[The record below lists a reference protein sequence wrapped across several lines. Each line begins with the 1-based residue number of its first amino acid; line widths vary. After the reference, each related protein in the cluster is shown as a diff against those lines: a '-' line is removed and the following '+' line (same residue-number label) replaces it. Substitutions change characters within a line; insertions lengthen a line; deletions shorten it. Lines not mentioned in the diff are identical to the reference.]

1 MNNKQL
7 DLVLEYLNTGIIN
20 EGLFDKFKKKPQSKT
35 MPQSPSNKTLPI
47 DQIEDEELKEQA
59 KNIDKAIMEANK
71 PFSSGKY
78 NSQIKKLAKEMFNS
92 RAYFEE
98 DYGTLDEFIKWEISF
113 DDLKIIAKYYVP
125 SSKEVVVSVDLEGIT
140 QDGYFAIGEL
150 FEKGPYEKAVINSL
164 RKNKITRFKELGF
177 GDDIAGYTIILK

>member
-1 MNNKQL
+1 M
-7 DLVLEYLNTGIIN
+7 VLEYLNTGIIN

-35 MPQSPSNKTLPI
+35 KPSSPNNKTLPI

-59 KNIDKAIMEANK
+59 KNIDKAIMEANE

-78 NSQIKKLAKEMFNS
+78 NSQIKKLAKEMFDS
-92 RAYFEE
+92 DDYFKEN
-98 DYGTLDEFIKWEISF
+98 YGTLDEFIKWDISF
-113 DDLKIIAKYYVP
+113 DDTKIIDKYYILP
-125 SSKEVVVSVDLEGIT
+125 SKEVIINIDFAGIS
-140 QDGYFAIGEL
+140 QDGYFAVGEL

-177 GDDIAGYTIILK
+177 GDDSAGYTIILK

>member
-1 MNNKQL
+1 MNDKQL
-7 DLVLEYLNTGIIN
+7 DMVLEYLNTGIIN
-20 EGLFDKFKKKPQSKT
+20 EGIFNKFKKKT
-35 MPQSPSNKTLPI
+35 PSNKSHAPNNKTLPI

-59 KNIDKAIMEANK
+59 KNIDKAIMEANE

-92 RAYFEE
+92 DDYFKEN
-98 DYGTLDEFIKWEISF
+98 YGTLDEFIKWEISF
-113 DDLKIIAKYYVP
+113 DDTKIFNKYYVP
-125 SSKEVVVSVDLEGIT
+125 SNKEVIIDVDLKGIS

-150 FEKGPYEKAVINSL
+150 FDNGPYEKSVINSM

-177 GDDIAGYTIILK
+177 ADDSAGYTIILK